1 MDPEVNSDNGRDGAG
16 RREEGEN
23 RGSGGQGGY
32 RGDRSG
38 GDRGRAGDGPRY
50 GERREGRPGGS
61 YGSRDRGDR
70 PGGGYRDNR
79 GERPAFNRDD
89 RPGGGRPPYN
99 RDDRPGGGYRDNRGE
114 RPAFNRDDRP
124 GGERRS
130 YGDRDQS
137 RGQYGPRSG
146 GERRP
151 FNRDDRPGGGRP
163 SYNRDDRPG
172 GGYRDNR
179 GERPAY
185 NRDDRPGGGYRDN
198 RGGERRSYGDRDGD
212 RRPSY
217 SRDDRPGRPFGDR
230 DGAFRGEGEGSRT
243 RYSRHDGPGD
253 RDEAPAQK
261 REELPPLAPDIT
273 AEELDKEIREELRS
287 LPLDLADLISRHLV
301 AAERALG
308 EDNAEQAYEHTK
320 VARRFAARIGVI
332 REAVGIA
339 AYRAGHFAEALSDL
353 RAARRMTGSDSF
365 LPIMADCE
373 RGLGRP
379 ERALDLVRSKEAE
392 RLDRVGK
399 IELAIVES
407 GARRDL
413 HQKDAAVI
421 TLQRLPE
428 LRDTRPQPWSAR
440 LAFAYAD
447 ALADAGH
454 EGPATEWFGR
464 AMAFDE
470 DGETDAAE
478 RYAELTG
485 AVIEDIEEEDED
497 LEDLDVTDEELT
509 VLDEDDEDEENLDD
523 DASIDDAADLNA
535 EIEAEDDLDELEPVI
550 DDAPED
556 EAPLAEKA
564 QSKVEE
570 RVETGVGP
578 AFIEP
583 DFGDILDEPLDSD
596 GDEDEDEDDAAKS
609 EKK

>member
-1 MDPEVNSDNGRDGAG
+1 QV
-16 RREEGEN
+16 
-23 RGSGGQGGY
+23 
-32 RGDRSG
+32 
-38 GDRGRAGDGPRY
+38 
-50 GERREGRPGGS
+50 
-61 YGSRDRGDR
+61 
-70 PGGGYRDNR
+70 
-79 GERPAFNRDD
+79 
-89 RPGGGRPPYN
+89 
-99 RDDRPGGGYRDNRGE
+99 
-114 RPAFNRDDRP
+114 
-124 GGERRS
+124 
-130 YGDRDQS
+130 
-137 RGQYGPRSG
+137 RGQYGSRPGG

-151 FNRDDRPGGGRP
+151 FNRDDRPGGGERR
-163 SYNRDDRPG
+163 SYGDRDQ
-172 GGYRDNR
+172 
-179 GERPAY
+179 A
-185 NRDDRPGGGYRDN
+185 
-198 RGGERRSYGDRDGD
+198 RGGERRSYGDRDSAQ
-212 RRPSY
+212 RPSY
-217 SRDDRPGRPFGDR
+217 NRDDRGGRSYGDR
-230 DGAFRGEGEGSRT
+230 DGGFRGEGPGSRT
-243 RYSRHDGPGD
+243 RYSRDDRPAG
-253 RDEAPAQK
+253 RDEAPSRE

-287 LPLDLADLISRHLV
+287 LPLDLAELISRHLV

-308 EDNAEQAYEHTK
+308 EDDAERAYEHTK

-353 RAARRMTGSDSF
+353 RAARRMTGSDAF

-413 HQKDAAVI
+413 GQNDAAVI

-440 LAFAYAD
+440 LAYAYAD

-454 EGPATEWFGR
+454 EDPAVEWFGR

-485 AVIEDIEEEDED
+485 SVIEDIEEGDEDIDTEFISDEEIEDEFEVESEEID
-497 LEDLDVTDEELT
+497 DVATLDAELEDEAE
-509 VLDEDDEDEENLDD
+509 LDEY
-523 DASIDDAADLNA
+523 
-535 EIEAEDDLDELEPVI
+535 EPAI
-550 DDAPED
+550 GDAPEAGAPAAEETGEDKD
-556 EAPLAEKA
+556 EDKAAEKG
-564 QSKVEE
+564 
-570 RVETGVGP
+570 ETGVGP

-583 DFGDILDEPLDSD
+583 DFGDILDDSAD
-596 GDEDEDEDDAAKS
+596 LDEDEDEDEDAGKGKGEG
-609 EKK
+609 EKKK

>member
-1 MDPEVNSDNGRDGAG
+1 M
-16 RREEGEN
+16 
-23 RGSGGQGGY
+23 
-32 RGDRSG
+32 
-38 GDRGRAGDGPRY
+38 
-50 GERREGRPGGS
+50 
-61 YGSRDRGDR
+61 
-70 PGGGYRDNR
+70 
-79 GERPAFNRDD
+79 
-89 RPGGGRPPYN
+89 
-99 RDDRPGGGYRDNRGE
+99 
-114 RPAFNRDDRP
+114 
-124 GGERRS
+124 
-130 YGDRDQS
+130 
-137 RGQYGPRSG
+137 
-146 GERRP
+146 
-151 FNRDDRPGGGRP
+151 
-163 SYNRDDRPG
+163 
-172 GGYRDNR
+172 
-179 GERPAY
+179 
-185 NRDDRPGGGYRDN
+185 
-198 RGGERRSYGDRDGD
+198 
-212 RRPSY
+212 
-217 SRDDRPGRPFGDR
+217 
-230 DGAFRGEGEGSRT
+230 
-243 RYSRHDGPGD
+243 
-253 RDEAPAQK
+253 
-261 REELPPLAPDIT
+261 
-273 AEELDKEIREELRS
+273 
-287 LPLDLADLISRHLV
+287 

-485 AVIEDIEEEDED
+485 AVIEDLEEDDDEDDDLEDPDIVDDEAAVFGEDDDED
-497 LEDLDVTDEELT
+497 LD
-509 VLDEDDEDEENLDD
+509 DDEVVR
-523 DASIDDAADLNA
+523 IDDAAVLDA
-535 EIEAEDDLDELEPVI
+535 EIEAEDDLDELEPAIGDVS
-550 DDAPED
+550 ED
-556 EAPLAEKA
+556 EDLLVDEIDEIDEKIQDKA
-564 QSKVEE
+564 EE
-570 RVETGVGP
+570 RAETGVGP

-583 DFGDILDEPLDSD
+583 DFGDVLDDSSETDSD
-596 GDEDEDEDDAAKS
+596 DVDESVART
-609 EKK
+609 EKKK

>member
-1 MDPEVNSDNGRDGAG
+1 MPE
-16 RREEGEN
+16 
-23 RGSGGQGGY
+23 
-32 RGDRSG
+32 
-38 GDRGRAGDGPRY
+38 
-50 GERREGRPGGS
+50 
-61 YGSRDRGDR
+61 
-70 PGGGYRDNR
+70 
-79 GERPAFNRDD
+79 
-89 RPGGGRPPYN
+89 
-99 RDDRPGGGYRDNRGE
+99 
-114 RPAFNRDDRP
+114 
-124 GGERRS
+124 
-130 YGDRDQS
+130 
-137 RGQYGPRSG
+137 
-146 GERRP
+146 
-151 FNRDDRPGGGRP
+151 
-163 SYNRDDRPG
+163 
-172 GGYRDNR
+172 
-179 GERPAY
+179 
-185 NRDDRPGGGYRDN
+185 
-198 RGGERRSYGDRDGD
+198 
-212 RRPSY
+212 
-217 SRDDRPGRPFGDR
+217 
-230 DGAFRGEGEGSRT
+230 
-243 RYSRHDGPGD
+243 
-253 RDEAPAQK
+253 
-261 REELPPLAPDIT
+261 LAPDIT

-308 EDNAEQAYEHTK
+308 EDDAERAYEHTK

-339 AYRAGHFAEALSDL
+339 AYRAGHFSEALSDL

-413 HQKDAAVI
+413 GQNDAAVI

-447 ALADAGH
+447 ALFAAGH

-464 AMAFDE
+464 AMTFDE

-485 AVIEDIEEEDED
+485 AVIEDLEEDDVED
-497 LEDLDVTDEELT
+497 GEVFDGDTRP
-509 VLDEDDEDEENLDD
+509 NA
-523 DASIDDAADLNA
+523 DADADAADDAADDAGGVDDDADIDDVAALDE
-535 EIEAEDDLDELEPVI
+535 EIEAEDDLFDDDFDANRPTA
-550 DDAPED
+550 DDAPENGSLD
-556 EAPLAEKA
+556 EEHSPEKSSTEEVSSEGEA
-564 QSKVEE
+564 VDAGRKTEEKPGKVEHA
-570 RVETGVGP
+570 VGP

-583 DFGDILDEPLDSD
+583 DFGDILSDDSEAD
-596 GDEDEDEDDAAKS
+596 SAGDETLHEDDEQGRGKA